1 MGPWGEKFYFPVGHD
16 SGYKDLNETVA
27 GEFSWEQEMCK
38 VLPFCVF
45 QVAGGHVEVVS
56 RVGVSLS
63 DAACEFVYLLVG
75 IESKVEV
82 L

>member
-16 SGYKDLNETVA
+16 SGRKDLNEEEKRD
-27 GEFSWEQEMCK
+27 GGWGFSWEQEMCK
-38 VLPFCVF
+38 VF

-63 DAACEFVYLLVG
+63 DAARGFVYLLVG
-75 IESKVEV
+75 IESKVE
-82 L
+82 LL